1 VLVGTLLASLA
12 CALSGCAQA
21 HRRPADPPAGR
32 RLAVERRDATRP
44 LPARVTI
51 TPQAAMTPIP
61 RSYLG
66 LSTEYSALPQ
76 WSSSMSLL
84 ERVLSLVHVTRGGPL
99 VLRVGGDS
107 ADRSFWDPD
116 AAPMPRWAFTLG
128 PPWLDQ
134 ARDLVRRLGIKLIL
148 DLNLITD
155 SPATAAQWAR
165 AAEARLPHGSIVAF
179 EVGNEPDIYSRA
191 DWMAITAGRQ
201 LSGRP
206 SFGRPLPAT
215 LTARS
220 YAADFRDYAEALEQV
235 APHTILAGPALA
247 NPVVHE
253 RWLTTLFAGAGHSL
267 GLVTIHRYPYSAC
280 VHARAAATVAH
291 LLSPAASTGMAA
303 ALRPDVQ
310 AAHDAGLPL
319 RLTELN
325 SVNCGGRPGVS
336 DTFATALWAP
346 DALFALLRA
355 GVDGVNLHVRAD
367 AINAPFA
374 LTADGLDA
382 RPLLYGLILFARALG
397 PQARLVKLTTHHAR
411 SVNMSVW
418 GVRVGPNTLHVV
430 MINKS
435 RRSVRVTL
443 RLPATADAGV
453 QRLLAPSAGAQT
465 GVTLGGRALGRDG
478 LWQGDSTH
486 QTVTR
491 SAAGYVV
498 EVRRQS
504 ASLIS
509 VRVTPG
515 TLGASRTSLGAS
527 GTSPTRRSRGRR
539 SLVAGHRVRLV
550 RLLEPVD
557 LLGAERQLLG
567 GEGILQVMELGGP
580 DDRRRHRRP
589 VQQPRQRHL
598 RGWHAALRRHLIG
611 PRHHVEVDLRLV
623 QRVRERVG
631 LRAGGE
637 ALPRTRAVAG
647 EHAPGQRAPGD
658 HSNSLVDALG
668 NHLALLLAVDEVV
681 VILHGH
687 EPRAGRACRRLSL
700 GELPRPHAAGA
711 DVPRLAERDNVVQG
725 RHRLLDRRQRVEP
738 VDLVEIDVLQS

>member
-155 SPATAAQWAR
+155 SPTTAAQWAR
-165 AAEARLPHGSIVAF
+165 AAETGLPHSSIIAF
-179 EVGNEPDIYSRA
+179 EVGNEPDIYNRA
-191 DWMAITAGRQ
+191 DWLAIIAGRRFAGRSP
-201 LSGRP
+201 LS
-206 SFGRPLPAT
+206 RPLPAT

-220 YAADFRDYAEALEQV
+220 YAADFRDYAEALQQV
-235 APHTILAGPALA
+235 APHTVLAGPALA
-247 NPVVHE
+247 NPVAHE
-253 RWLTTLFAGAGHSL
+253 RWLTALFAGGGHSL

-280 VHARAAATVAH
+280 VRARAGATIAH
-291 LLSPAASTGMAA
+291 LLSAAATTAMAA
-303 ALRPDVQ
+303 ALRPDVE
-310 AAHDAGLPL
+310 AAHDAGRPL

-336 DTFATALWAP
+336 DAFATALWAP

-367 AINAPFA
+367 AVNAPFA

-397 PQARLVKLTTHHAR
+397 PQARLVKVTTHYAR
-411 SVNMSVW
+411 FVDLSVW
-418 GVRVGPNTLHVV
+418 GVRVGPGTLHVV
-430 MINKS
+430 LIDTS

-443 RLPATADAGV
+443 RLPATADAKV
-453 QRLLAPSAGAQT
+453 QRLLAPSASAET
-465 GVTLGGRALGRDG
+465 GVTLGGRSLGRDG
-478 LWQGDSTH
+478 LWQGQTIH
-486 QTVTR
+486 QTVARRRT
-491 SAAGYVV
+491 GYVV
-498 EVRRQS
+498 DVRQQS
-504 ASLIS
+504 ASLLS

-515 TLGASRTSLGAS
+515 ALQAPGASTALTIARPAITGAQR
-527 GTSPTRRSRGRR
+527 PH
-539 SLVAGHRVRLV
+539 VAGR
-550 RLLEPVD
+550 
-557 LLGAERQLLG
+557 
-567 GEGILQVMELGGP
+567 
-580 DDRRRHRRP
+580 
-589 VQQPRQRHL
+589 
-598 RGWHAALRRHLIG
+598 G
-611 PRHHVEVDLRLV
+611 PRAARS
-623 QRVRERVG
+623 
-631 LRAGGE
+631 
-637 ALPRTRAVAG
+637 PRR
-647 EHAPGQRAPGD
+647 
-658 HSNSLVDALG
+658 
-668 NHLALLLAVDEVV
+668 
-681 VILHGH
+681 
-687 EPRAGRACRRLSL
+687 
-700 GELPRPHAAGA
+700 
-711 DVPRLAERDNVVQG
+711 
-725 RHRLLDRRQRVEP
+725 
-738 VDLVEIDVLQS
+738 